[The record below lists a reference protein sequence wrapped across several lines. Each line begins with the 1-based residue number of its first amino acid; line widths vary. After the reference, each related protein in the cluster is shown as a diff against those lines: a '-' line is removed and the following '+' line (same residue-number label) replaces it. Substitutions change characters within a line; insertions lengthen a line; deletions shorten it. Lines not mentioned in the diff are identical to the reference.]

1 MIYFWPVLYTINMTY
16 ACLNHLHVT
25 HRGFATKW
33 GWDDETYIFVI
44 DQFHEFEL
52 SVGPLRMRHVLK
64 RSRQFLNRHILRS
77 DGVIR
82 RAATEMQKINYAL
95 NQFKLLQRKCRIKIN
110 NLKLNSRVSKR
121 DKDLLAFTYILLLI
135 LINYTACL
143 RITLSYLSQDFF
155 FI

>member
-1 MIYFWPVLYTINMTY
+1 
-16 ACLNHLHVT
+16 
-25 HRGFATKW
+25 
-33 GWDDETYIFVI
+33 VI

-95 NQFKLLQRKCRIKIN
+95 DQFKPLREN
-110 NLKLNSRVSKR
+110 VELK
-121 DKDLLAFTYILLLI
+121 
-135 LINYTACL
+135 
-143 RITLSYLSQDFF
+143 
-155 FI
+155 